1 MDQTSVFKTLS
12 AINVNEFTE
21 KKGYLTY
28 LSWAHAIRVAKE
40 KFPNLKTKVYESIDG
55 LNYFHDGKTAYVKC
69 SVTIGDVEEIEYLP
83 VMDHKNKSIP
93 INNVTSFNVNTAIKR
108 CITKA
113 LSLHGLGLYIYAGED
128 LPQEEINTVAIKSR
142 YLSFLKNK
150 YKEEELNEQIQRAK
164 SLSLEDMQRTMYE

>member
-1 MDQTSVFKTLS
+1 VFKTLS
-12 AINVNEFTE
+12 AINVNEYTE

-40 KFPNLKTKVYESIDG
+40 KFPSLKTKVYENSDG
-55 LNYFHDGKTAYVKC
+55 LNYFHDGRTAYVKC
-69 SVTIGDVEEIEYLP
+69 SVTIGDTEEIEYLP

-93 INNVTSFNVNTAIKR
+93 VNGITSFNVNTAIKR

-128 LPQEEINTVAIKSR
+128 LPQEQINTVAIKTK
-142 YLSFLKNK
+142 YLNYLQNK
-150 YKEEELNEQIQRAK
+150 YKDEELNEQIKKAK
-164 SLSLEDMQRTMYE
+164 GMTLEQMQEIMNG

>member
-12 AINVNEFTE
+12 AINVNEYTE

-40 KFPNLKTKVYESIDG
+40 KFPTLKTKVYENADG
-55 LNYFHDGKTAYVKC
+55 LNYFHDGRTAYVKC

-93 INNVTSFNVNTAIKR
+93 VNSITSFNVNTAIKR

-128 LPQEEINTVAIKSR
+128 LPQEEINTVAVKTK
-142 YLSFLKNK
+142 YLNYLQNK
-150 YKEEELNEQIQRAK
+150 YTDEELNEQIKKAK
-164 SLSLEDMQRTMYE
+164 GMTLKQMQEVMQK

>member
-1 MDQTSVFKTLS
+1 MDQTNVFKTLS
-12 AINVNEFTE
+12 AINVNEYTE

-40 KFPNLKTKVYESIDG
+40 KFPNLKTKVYENADG
-55 LNYFHDGKTAYVKC
+55 LNYFHDGRTAYVKC

-93 INNVTSFNVNTAIKR
+93 VNGITSFNVNTAIKR

-128 LPQEEINTVAIKSR
+128 LPQEEINAVAIKTK
-142 YLSFLKNK
+142 YLNYLQKK
-150 YKEEELNEQIQRAK
+150 YTDKELNEQIKKAK
-164 SLSLEDMQRTMYE
+164 GMTLEKMQQTMYA